1 MRAER
6 ARGGLQRSFIAP
18 ALASRLPFPSSLVLC
33 LRENWQEPLK
43 SPCSHVCVCVCVCVC
58 KYVETLK
65 LCCFGGSAAP
75 LPSLLVDYF
84 DVLLP
89 QEEGA
94 SHGFR
99 LDLFCSGK
107 GEAWLPLPLAFRSP
121 RCRFFFFFPMK
132 THSLPIGAFCSRSSQ
147 NLPYLSS
154 AETF

>member
-1 MRAER
+1 MDCRGRSLPPRWPRDYPFRLRSCCASARTGRNAEI
-6 ARGGLQRSFIAP
+6 S
-18 ALASRLPFPSSLVLC
+18 VLTC
-33 LRENWQEPLK
+33 
-43 SPCSHVCVCVCVCVC
+43 VCVCVCVCVC